1 MRQAINV
8 HILVLKALSYADSNA
23 VLKGLIYPQLLS
35 ISPKVMW
42 LFGDFVAKRD
52 DLFSG
57 LFSLTRAGLVLV
69 LVIACFGK
77 VLVDVNRAG
86 ASGLYE
92 NKDKAFFVSEKPL
105 RLFNSSLIQNW
116 MFGGGGQPSPSTLEQ
131 RNECCMWR
139 PAKEEGWK
147 FIILN

>member
-116 MFGGGGQPSPSTLEQ
+116 MFGGGGNHHPPPWNRGMSVACGGQPKRRDGNSL
-131 RNECCMWR
+131 
-139 PAKEEGWK
+139 
-147 FIILN
+147 F

>member
-1 MRQAINV
+1 M
-8 HILVLKALSYADSNA
+8 
-23 VLKGLIYPQLLS
+23 
-35 ISPKVMW
+35 
-42 LFGDFVAKRD
+42 
-52 DLFSG
+52 
-57 LFSLTRAGLVLV
+57 LV

-116 MFGGGGQPSPSTLEQ
+116 MFGGGGNHHPPPWNRGMSVACGGQPKRRDGNSL
-131 RNECCMWR
+131 
-139 PAKEEGWK
+139 
-147 FIILN
+147 F